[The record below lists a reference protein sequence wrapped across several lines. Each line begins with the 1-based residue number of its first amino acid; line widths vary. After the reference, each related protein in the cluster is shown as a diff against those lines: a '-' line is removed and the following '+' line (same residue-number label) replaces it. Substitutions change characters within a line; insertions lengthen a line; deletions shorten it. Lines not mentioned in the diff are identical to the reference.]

1 MKLSTLPLGVQNI
14 VKTYE
19 QAYSHEI
26 QQGLDWYPNAYKIAL
41 RMSQKYSVD
50 INQVVGVLAV
60 ISPNNLWERNCIDAE
75 NILRIWATFKDVD
88 LKKADKLDLVIIKRC
103 IKLVKICTFNGN
115 KDKAIKVLMIKNKV
129 KAIKKIRKIIF
140 GKVGFKVV
148 EFMNSILG
156 LDDCC
161 IDGHAFSI
169 HSGVRIPTT
178 KTPAIGKKLRESIKN
193 DYRLATKYINYDL
206 GTKYKVSELQAIT
219 WVTHKR
225 IYS

>member
-1 MKLSTLPLGVQNI
+1 
-14 VKTYE
+14 
-19 QAYSHEI
+19 
-26 QQGLDWYPNAYKIAL
+26 
-41 RMSQKYSVD
+41 
-50 INQVVGVLAV
+50 
-60 ISPNNLWERNCIDAE
+60 
-75 NILRIWATFKDVD
+75 
-88 LKKADKLDLVIIKRC
+88 
-103 IKLVKICTFNGN
+103 
-115 KDKAIKVLMIKNKV
+115 MIKNKV

-178 KTPAIGKKLRESIKN
+178 KTPAIGKKLRESIKD

-206 GTKYKVSELQAIT
+206 GTKYKVSEIQAIT